1 MKVIAHV
8 SDPHFGS
15 HEPAVAAALLD
26 DLNGRTATTPAVIAV
41 SGDLTQRAR
50 DAEFRAARRFLD
62 LLAAPAVV
70 VPGNHDVPLYDLA
83 ARFFHP
89 YRRFQE
95 HITADLMPTFVDDE
109 LAVVGLNTAHGFT
122 FKNGRVTVEQAQA
135 AAAFFAPHGD
145 RFRIVVAHHPFVVPA
160 GRPESDRADGADAA
174 TPILL
179 EAGVHVI
186 CSGHLHVAYA
196 SDTAGFRD
204 ETREIVAVHA
214 GTCISTRRRGEANGY
229 NRLILDG
236 DTLTILQRRWDG
248 ARFVDGPVKVY
259 RRVDRRWLHAPESA
273 AVTTAA

>member
-1 MKVIAHV
+1 MKVVAHV

-15 HEPAVAAALLD
+15 HDPAVAAALLD

-50 DAEFRAARRFLD
+50 EAEFRDARRFLD
-62 LLAAPAVV
+62 LLIAPAVV

-89 YRRFQE
+89 YRRYQE
-95 HITADLMPTFVDDE
+95 HITADLTPSYVDDE

-122 FKNGRVTVEQAQA
+122 FKNGRVTVEQARA
-135 AAAFFAPHGD
+135 AAGFFAQHDD

-160 GRPESDRADGADAA
+160 DRPVSERVDGADAA

-179 EAGVHVI
+179 DAGVHVI

-204 ETREIVAVHA
+204 QTREIVAVHA
-214 GTCISTRRRGEANGY
+214 GTCISTRRRGEVNGY

-236 DTLTILQRRWDG
+236 DTLTIRQRRWDG
-248 ARFVDGPVKVY
+248 TRFADGPEKTY
-259 RRVDRRWLHAPESA
+259 RRIDGHWRHAPEA
-273 AVTTAA
+273 AITAA